1 MAKARNLKASP
12 STTNP
17 TRVAQLFFFEVFW
30 SRNDEEVDDPFRSAS
45 ALPSLPHPRSRAA
58 ESRPS
63 SETNVSKAELKEKL
77 AGLYEVRDPNAIF
90 VFKFRTQF
98 GRGKSTDFGLIYDS
112 VENAKKYEPEY
123 RLIRNG

>member
-45 ALPSLPHPRSRAA
+45 ALPSLPHPRSR
-58 ESRPS
+58 
-63 SETNVSKAELKEKL
+63 SEIIGQCGGCFRQARRSTEGGREDRRCSQW
-77 AGLYEVRDPNAIF
+77 AIH
-90 VFKFRTQF
+90 
-98 GRGKSTDFGLIYDS
+98 
-112 VENAKKYEPEY
+112 
-123 RLIRNG
+123 RL